1 MAASYSSRQPSA
13 ADLAALDE
21 VLADLDLRE
30 TNSSSSPLTIV
41 STASSLAT
49 VVVASQPSELEAFY
63 RPMDKARALE
73 LQSVAAR
80 IKERD
85 RIARVGIIDTG
96 NDLIAIKNSIPGQF
110 DRWLKV
116 EFDMSKATAWNYINA
131 AQRFGSAPK
140 VVEVL
145 PPGTVYKLAASATP
159 EAIREKIVAEI
170 ESGELPSKD
179 DVERRIAVARTLAAD
194 EERKRKQ
201 AERDQVEAER
211 QRREDEQAW
220 QERANELADAGKTE
234 KEILKDRK
242 KWDTV
247 KEAKRRAKERTEQ
260 KREDDEKRRQSEWE
274 AENERKDNDA
284 KRVANWLLAA
294 LGRDKFEE
302 FRAKL
307 SDAIADPW
315 SILSA
320 VENMAPA
327 SIQAAS
333 VVVAE
338 EKATTEAAVSTA
350 GVGSATFGSF

>member
-1 MAASYSSRQPSA
+1 MAASSPKPSA

-21 VLADLDLRE
+21 VLADLHLGDANLPAA
-30 TNSSSSPLTIV
+30 PLALV
-41 STASSLAT
+41 STAASSAANA
-49 VVVASQPSELEAFY
+49 VVAGHTSELEAFY
-63 RPMDKARALE
+63 RPMDKARAQE
-73 LQSVAAR
+73 LQTVAAR

-131 AQRFGSAPK
+131 AQRFGSAPR
-140 VVEVL
+140 VVEAL
-145 PPGTVYKLAASATP
+145 PAGTVYKLAASATP

-170 ESGELPSKD
+170 ESGAVPTRD
-179 DVERRIAVARTLAAD
+179 DVERRIAVARNLAAD

-201 AERDQVEAER
+201 VERDQVEAEL

-220 QERANELADAGKTE
+220 QERANELVDAGKTE

-247 KEAKRRAKERTEQ
+247 KEAKRRAKDRNKQ
-260 KREDDEKRRQSEWE
+260 KREDDEKRRQNEWE

-315 SILSA
+315 KILSA
-320 VENMAPA
+320 VEDMDPA

-350 GVGSATFGSF
+350 GVGSVNFGSF